1 MKVVLLGNPN
11 CGKSSLFNQ
20 MTGLKQKVGNF
31 PGVTVDKKMGF
42 CKVFDGST
50 IEIIDLPGTY
60 SLYPNSLD
68 ERLVLEVLINPQN
81 LDYPDLAVLVA
92 DASNLKRNL
101 LLFEQVRNLNIPV
114 ILALN
119 LLDVAQ
125 DQGIT
130 VDTFKLQSALGVPV
144 VELNARDGIGV
155 EGLKLAIFKMV
166 EKDIII
172 ETPSNYPS
180 NIQLKLDE
188 IQSKFGLNSSYAAL
202 HYLGQGEKL
211 QFLNHDDKK
220 WLEAENKKHAFDPD
234 YYQSIEVV
242 ERYKAIDKIL
252 DKVLDVQH
260 PASLSISQKID
271 KVLIHKVWGY
281 VIFLG
286 ILFLIF
292 QSVFTFASWPMDRI
306 DEGIA
311 KLIEFIERF
320 LPESKLRN
328 LLTQGI
334 IAGIGG
340 IVIFIPQI
348 AFLFAFIAVLEE
360 TGYMARVVVLMDK
373 LVRRFGLSGKSVVPL
388 ISSLACAVP
397 AIMSARTIG
406 SWKDRLITIFVTP
419 LMSCSA
425 RLPIYTILIALVMPD
440 TKAFGVVSWQG
451 LALMGLYLLGF
462 FAALLSA
469 WVMKF
474 LLKTSERSYFVMEL
488 PTYKQP
494 RWKHVGISIY
504 EKVRTFVF
512 EAGKVILAISI
523 VLWVLSSYGPGDKY
537 DTIANQV
544 KLDFPN
550 LNTEQTE
557 AKIASLKLQESYAGH
572 FGRFIEPA
580 LKPLGYDWKI
590 GIALITSFAAREV
603 FVGTVSTIYSIGA
616 ADSDHITIKDKLKKE
631 INPKTGLPVFTV
643 PVAWSL
649 LIFYAFAMM
658 CMSTLAVVKRETKSW
673 KWPLLQLAY
682 MSILA
687 YVSAWLVYVALS

>member
-20 MTGLKQKVGNF
+20 LTGLKQKVGNF
-31 PGVTVDKKMGF
+31 PGVTVDKKTGF
-42 CKVFDGST
+42 CKVLDGST
-50 IEIIDLPGTY
+50 MEVIDLPGTY

-68 ERLVLEVLINPQN
+68 ERVVLEVLINPKN
-81 LDYPDLAVLVA
+81 PDYPDLAVIVA

-114 ILALN
+114 LLALN

-125 DQGIT
+125 DQGIA
-130 VDTFKLQSALGVPV
+130 VDTLKLQSSLGVPV

-155 EGLKLAIFKMV
+155 EGLKLAIFKLA
-166 EKDIII
+166 EKDLTI
-172 ETPSNYPS
+172 EKEASFEPNLKEKLNDIRRKFSLPS
-180 NIQLKLDE
+180 D
-188 IQSKFGLNSSYAAL
+188 YAAL

-211 QFLNHDDKK
+211 QFLSLNDKK
-220 WLEAENKKHAFDPD
+220 WLEQENKAMAFDPD
-234 YYQSIEVV
+234 HYQSLEVL
-242 ERYKAIDKIL
+242 ERYKAIDKTL
-252 DKVLDVQH
+252 EQVLEINK
-260 PASLSISQKID
+260 PAQISLSQRID
-271 KVLIHKVWGY
+271 KVLIHRVWGY

-311 KLIEFIERF
+311 FIIELIERY
-320 LPESKLRN
+320 LPESQLRN
-328 LLTQGI
+328 LLTQGL

-340 IVIFIPQI
+340 IIIFIPQI

-440 TKAFGVVSWQG
+440 TKAFWIFSWQG

-474 LLKTSERSYFVMEL
+474 LLKTTERSYFVMEL

-504 EKVRTFVF
+504 EKVSTFVF

-523 VLWVLSSYGPGDKY
+523 VLWVLSSYGPGKAFDA
-537 DTIANQV
+537 IPEQV
-544 KLDFPN
+544 KAENPGLAE
-550 LNTEQTE
+550 EQIT

-616 ADSDHITIKDKLKKE
+616 TDTDNDTIKNKLKKE

-658 CMSTLAVVKRETKSW
+658 CMSTLAVVKRETNSW

-682 MSILA
+682 MSLLA
-687 YVSAWLVYVALS
+687 YGSAWLVYVALS

>member
-20 MTGLKQKVGNF
+20 LTGLKQKIGNF
-31 PGVTVDKKMGF
+31 PGVTVDKKTGF
-42 CKVFDGST
+42 CKVLDGST
-50 IEIIDLPGTY
+50 MEVIDLPGTY

-68 ERLVLEVLINPQN
+68 ERVVLEVLINPQN
-81 LDYPDLAVLVA
+81 PDYPDLAVLVA

-125 DQGIT
+125 DQGIS
-130 VDTFKLQSALGVPV
+130 VDTLKLQQSLGVPV

-155 EGLKLAIFKMV
+155 EGLKLAIFKLA
-166 EKDIII
+166 EKDLII
-172 ETPSNYPS
+172 EKGASFETNIKEKLAEIRRKFSLPS
-180 NIQLKLDE
+180 D
-188 IQSKFGLNSSYAAL
+188 YAAL

-211 QFLNHDDKK
+211 QFLNREDKK
-220 WLEAENKKHAFDPD
+220 WLEQQNKAMGFDPD
-234 YYQSIEVV
+234 HYQSLEVL
-242 ERYKAIDKIL
+242 ERYKTIDTTL
-252 DKVLDVQH
+252 QEVLEINK
-260 PASLSISQKID
+260 PAKSSLSQRID
-271 KVLIHKVWGY
+271 KVLIHRIWGY

-306 DEGIA
+306 DEGISY
-311 KLIEFIERF
+311 LVGLVERF
-320 LPESKLRN
+320 LPESQLRN

-334 IAGIGG
+334 IVGIGG
-340 IVIFIPQI
+340 IIIFIPQI
-348 AFLFAFIAVLEE
+348 AFLFAFIAILEE

-388 ISSLACAVP
+388 VSSLACAVP

-425 RLPIYTILIALVMPD
+425 RLPIYTILIALVMPN
-440 TKAFGVVSWQG
+440 TKAFWIFNWQG

-469 WVMKF
+469 WVMKL
-474 LLKTSERSYFVMEL
+474 LLKTQERTYFVMEL

-494 RWKHVGISIY
+494 RWKHVAISIY
-504 EKVRTFVF
+504 EKVSTFVF

-523 VLWVLSSYGPGDKY
+523 VLWVFSSYGPGDSFDAIPEK
-537 DTIANQV
+537 V
-544 KLDFPN
+544 KAENPRIN
-550 LNTEQTE
+550 SEELN

-603 FVGTVSTIYSIGA
+603 FVSTVSTIYSIG
-616 ADSDHITIKDKLKKE
+616 DSNSDNDTIKNKLKKE

-658 CMSTLAVVKRETKSW
+658 CMSTLAVVKRETNSW

-687 YVSAWLVYVALS
+687 YVSAWLVYVVLS

>member
-20 MTGLKQKVGNF
+20 LTGLKQKIGNF
-31 PGVTVDKKMGF
+31 PGVTVDKKTGF
-42 CKVFDGST
+42 CKVLDGST
-50 IEIIDLPGTY
+50 MEVIDLPGTD

-68 ERLVLEVLINPQN
+68 ERVVLEVLINPQN
-81 LDYPDLAVLVA
+81 PDYPDLAVLVA

-125 DQGIT
+125 DQGIS
-130 VDTFKLQSALGVPV
+130 VDTLKLQQSLGVPV

-155 EGLKLAIFKMV
+155 EGLKLAIFKLA
-166 EKDIII
+166 EKDLII
-172 ETPSNYPS
+172 EKGASFETNIKEKLAEIRRKFSLPS
-180 NIQLKLDE
+180 D
-188 IQSKFGLNSSYAAL
+188 YAAL

-211 QFLNHDDKK
+211 QFLNREDKK
-220 WLEAENKKHAFDPD
+220 WLEQQNKAMGFDPD
-234 YYQSIEVV
+234 HYQSLEVL
-242 ERYKAIDKIL
+242 ERYKTIDTTL
-252 DKVLDVQH
+252 QEVLEINK
-260 PASLSISQKID
+260 PAKSSLSQRID
-271 KVLIHKVWGY
+271 KVLIHRIWGY

-306 DEGIA
+306 DEGISY
-311 KLIEFIERF
+311 LVGLVERF
-320 LPESKLRN
+320 LPESQLRN

-334 IAGIGG
+334 IVGIGG
-340 IVIFIPQI
+340 IIIFIPQI
-348 AFLFAFIAVLEE
+348 AFLFAFIAILEE

-388 ISSLACAVP
+388 VSSLACAVP

-425 RLPIYTILIALVMPD
+425 RLPIYTILIALVMPN
-440 TKAFGVVSWQG
+440 TKAFWIFNWQG

-469 WVMKF
+469 WVMKL
-474 LLKTSERSYFVMEL
+474 LLKTQERTYFVMEL

-494 RWKHVGISIY
+494 RWKHVAISIY
-504 EKVRTFVF
+504 EKVSTFVF

-523 VLWVLSSYGPGDKY
+523 VLWVFSSYGPGDSFDAIPEK
-537 DTIANQV
+537 V
-544 KLDFPN
+544 KAENPRIN
-550 LNTEQTE
+550 SEELN

-603 FVGTVSTIYSIGA
+603 FVSTVSTIYSIG
-616 ADSDHITIKDKLKKE
+616 DSNSDNDTIKNKLKKE

-658 CMSTLAVVKRETKSW
+658 CMSTLAVVKRETNSW

-687 YVSAWLVYVALS
+687 YVSAWLVYVVLS

>member
-20 MTGLKQKVGNF
+20 LTGLRQKVGNF
-31 PGVTVDKKMGF
+31 PGVTVDKKLGF

-68 ERLVLEVLINPQN
+68 ERVVLEVLINPEGP
-81 LDYPDLAVLVA
+81 DYPDLAVIVA

-101 LLFEQVRNLNIPV
+101 LLFEQVRSLNIPIV
-114 ILALN
+114 LALN

-125 DQGIT
+125 EMGISIDT
-130 VDTFKLQSALGVPV
+130 VKLEKTLGVPV
-144 VELNARDGIGV
+144 VELNARDGIGT
-155 EGLKLAIFKMV
+155 EGLKLAIFRAI
-166 EKDIII
+166 EKDILVLNDKPYGVNLQS
-172 ETPSNYPS
+172 T
-180 NIQLKLDE
+180 LDE
-188 IQSKFGLNSSYAAL
+188 IQDRFSLQSSYTAL

-211 QFLNHDDKK
+211 QFLKLKDKE
-220 WLEAENKKHAFDPD
+220 WLIEKAQKANFDPD
-234 YYQSIEVV
+234 KYQSQEVV
-242 ERYKAIDKIL
+242 SRYSDIKKIL
-252 DKVLDVQH
+252 DNTVIVETPEAQNL
-260 PASLSISQKID
+260 SQKID
-271 KVLIHKVWGY
+271 KILIHRVWGY
-281 VIFLG
+281 LIFLG

-292 QSVFTFASWPMDRI
+292 QSVFSFASWPQDRI

-311 KLIEFIERF
+311 GLTEWIEQIF
-320 LPESKLRN
+320 PESKLRN
-328 LLTQGI
+328 LFSRGL

-340 IVIFIPQI
+340 VVMFIPQI
-348 AFLFAFIAVLEE
+348 AFLFAFIAILEE

-440 TKAFGVVSWQG
+440 EKVLGVFSMQG

-462 FAALLSA
+462 FAALISA
-469 WVMKF
+469 WVMKL
-474 LLKTSERSYFVMEL
+474 LLKSKEKTFFVMEL

-494 RWKHVGISIY
+494 RWRHVGISIY
-504 EKVRTFVF
+504 EKVSTFVI
-512 EAGKVILAISI
+512 EAGKVIVAISI
-523 VLWVLSSYGPGDKY
+523 LIWVLSSYGPGQMYDK
-537 DTIANQV
+537 IPERVKIENPSLGKEQV
-544 KLDFPN
+544 
-550 LNTEQTE
+550 E
-557 AKIASLKLQESYAGH
+557 AKVASLRLQESYAGH
-572 FGRFIEPA
+572 FGRLIELV

-590 GIALITSFAAREV
+590 GIALLTSFAAREV

-616 ADSDHITIKDKLKKE
+616 AETDHNTIKEKLRNE

-673 KWPLLQLAY
+673 KWPLLQLLY
-682 MSILA
+682 MSLLA
-687 YVSAWLVYVALS
+687 YGSAWLTYTILS

>member
-20 MTGLKQKVGNF
+20 LTGLKQKVGNF
-31 PGVTVDKKMGF
+31 PGVTVDKKLGF
-42 CKVFDGST
+42 CKVSDGST
-50 IEIIDLPGTY
+50 IQVIDLPGTY

-68 ERLVLEVLINPQN
+68 ERVVLEVLINPKN
-81 LDYPDLAVLVA
+81 PDYPDLAVLVA

-101 LLFEQVRNLNIPV
+101 LLFEQVRSLNIPV

-130 VDTFKLQSALGVPV
+130 VDTLQLQKTLGVPV

-155 EGLKLAIFKMV
+155 EGLKLSIFKIE
-166 EKDIII
+166 EKHIII
-172 ETPSNYPS
+172 EKESVYPAD
-180 NIQLKLDE
+180 IQAKLSE
-188 IQSKFGLNSSYAAL
+188 IQKKFSLNSTYAAL

-211 QFLNHDDKK
+211 QFLNQTDKK
-220 WLEAENKKHAFDPD
+220 WLEAENKKASFNPD
-234 YYQSIEVV
+234 YFQSLEVV
-242 ERYKAIDKIL
+242 DRYKSIDEIL
-252 DKVLDVQH
+252 VTVLEVKKPESQ
-260 PASLSISQKID
+260 SLSQKID
-271 KVLIHKVWGY
+271 KVLIHRVWGY

-311 KLIEFIERF
+311 YLIGFIERF

-328 LLTQGI
+328 LLTQGVI
-334 IAGIGG
+334 TGIGG

-425 RLPIYTILIALVMPD
+425 RLPIYTILISLVMPD
-440 TKAFGVVSWQG
+440 TNAFGIFSWQG
-451 LALMGLYLLGF
+451 IALMGLYLLGF

-469 WVMKF
+469 WVMKL

-504 EKVRTFVF
+504 EKVMTFVF

-523 VLWVLSSYGPGDKY
+523 VLWVLSSYGPGDSY
-537 DTIANQV
+537 DTIPEQV
-544 KLDFPN
+544 KASNPTL
-550 LNTEQTE
+550 TAEQIDI
-557 AKIASLKLQESYAGH
+557 KIASLKLEESYAGH
-572 FGRFIEPA
+572 FGKFIEPA
-580 LKPLGYDWKI
+580 LIPLGYDWKI
-590 GIALITSFAAREV
+590 GIALLTSFAAREV
-603 FVGTVSTIYSIGA
+603 FVSTVSTIYSIGA
-616 ADSDHITIKDKLKKE
+616 SDTDHDTIKNKLKKE
-631 INPKTGLPVFTV
+631 INPRTGLPVFTV

-658 CMSTLAVVKRETKSW
+658 CMSTLAVVKRETNSW

-687 YVSAWLVYVALS
+687 YVSSWLVYVVLS